1 MMQQL
6 STILKSGQ
14 SGLVLTSLEP
24 EVWFDD
30 LNAQVATPS
39 EFARKVVWYWD
50 GVDGLTRNGCRLREL
65 LDEAEEGARLQ
76 PLPLLRTLESF
87 IELADLRNRLFC
99 GEHQNLELQAAELLG
114 DSAAQLTDPLEGRH
128 GLLCIRQF
136 DRFLAPGGTADPV
149 TLAYILRSLYLGA
162 SAQMAI
168 VLQVTPGFELPP
180 ELLEHTQ
187 IIDHSLPDED
197 TRSNLLS
204 AMVEAAARGNPDKE
218 VSTSV
223 GPLVLSATAGLSAG
237 KMSQFAS
244 ESLIL
249 HHQLDPLHIFQA
261 KAKHLSRASKLDVWS
276 PLFDIRCRL
285 WPSPQDLENH
295 ELERLVHVAE
305 LTMVQETTAAADPHL
320 LPGEVR
326 VQVTYLQ
333 EDQKHTE
340 WLDPMPVDEFDR
352 LFRPERNFYSLDSIV
367 GLNGLKSFLRNGL
380 RPGVPERAKMRHVLM
395 LGVPGTGKS
404 FTMKCCS
411 GEFKLPLSSMQAGNL
426 YSKWLG
432 ETDKILDRMLA
443 TVSEIGGILAIDE
456 FQRFLPT
463 GSNSEGGVESR
474 MLGTL
479 LTWFNDQRNTL
490 VLSAANNISHLP
502 DEITRSGRVDAL
514 VFVGFPGTESKQ
526 AAWQMYL
533 KRHELAPQE
542 TPRDEYWTPADIAS
556 CCRLAELQ
564 RVDVKTAARWITP
577 SYEKN
582 KEKMD
587 DLLKWAETAGCV
599 CAESGQRF
607 TSKIV
612 VKSPRRDSA
621 VTARQVKFN

>member
-1 MMQQL
+1 MQEL
-6 STILKSGQ
+6 SNILRSGQ
-14 SGLVLTSLEP
+14 SGVVLTSLEP

-30 LNAQVATPS
+30 LNIQVNSPS
-39 EFARKVVWYWD
+39 EAAKKIVWYWD
-50 GVDGLTRNGCRLREL
+50 GVDGLTLGGKRLRALDDEPDPDRSGEL
-65 LDEAEEGARLQ
+65 P

-87 IELADLRNRLFC
+87 IRLAEVRRAAFSGDHYNVDM
-99 GEHQNLELQAAELLG
+99 QAATLIGEPALAVL
-114 DSAAQLTDPLEGRH
+114 DPLEGRH

-136 DRFLAPGGTADPV
+136 DRFLSPGGAVDPGV
-149 TLAYILRSLYLGA
+149 LAYILRSLHLGA
-162 SAQMAI
+162 SSQMAI
-168 VLQVTPGFELPP
+168 VMQVTPGFDMPP

-187 IIDHSLPDED
+187 IIEHTLPDEE
-197 TRSNLLS
+197 TRCQLLTS
-204 AMVEAAARGNPDKE
+204 LVDAAAESNPDTPVNTT
-218 VSTSV
+218 VS
-223 GPLVLSATAGLSAG
+223 PLVLAATAGLSAG

-249 HHQLDPLHIFQA
+249 HHKLDPLHVFQA

-276 PLFDIRCRL
+276 PLFDVRCRL
-285 WPSPQDLENH
+285 WADPVALENH
-295 ELERLVHVAE
+295 ELERLLHVAE
-305 LTMVQETTAAADPHL
+305 LTMIQELTAATDPHL
-320 LPGEVR
+320 HLNEVR
-326 VQVTYLQ
+326 VQVTYLKD
-333 EDQKHTE
+333 EQKQTE
-340 WLDPMPVDEFDR
+340 WLDPLPLDAFDR
-352 LFRPERNFYSLDSIV
+352 LFRPERNFYSLESIV
-367 GLNGLKSFLRNGL
+367 GLSGLKSFLRNGL
-380 RPGVPERAKMRHVLM
+380 RPGVPERARMRHVLM

-443 TVSEIGGILAIDE
+443 TVNEIGGILAIDE

-463 GSNSEGGVESR
+463 GNNSEGGVESR

-514 VFVGFPGTESKQ
+514 VFVGFPGTEAKQ

-533 KRHELAPQE
+533 KRHELPLQE
-542 TPRDEYWTPADIAS
+542 TPADLYWTPADIAS

-587 DLLKWAETAGCV
+587 ELLKWAETAGCV

-612 VKSPRRDSA
+612 VKTRSA
-621 VTARQVKFN
+621 SAAARQVKLN